1 MNCRRLNSTEV
12 KHTLNQIGYNRVF
25 VVIFI
30 KVDGTQR
37 QMRCMMENPVMNSL
51 AAYYENGSK
60 NPDVVPVKDLD
71 KGAWRSFRLD
81 SVLSIST

>member
-1 MNCRRLNSTEV
+1 MNSRRLNSTEV

-25 VVIFI
+25 VVIFL

-37 QMRCMMENPVMNSL
+37 QMRCMMEKP
-51 AAYYENGSK
+51 EGGIK

-71 KGAWRSFRLD
+71 KGSWRSFRVD